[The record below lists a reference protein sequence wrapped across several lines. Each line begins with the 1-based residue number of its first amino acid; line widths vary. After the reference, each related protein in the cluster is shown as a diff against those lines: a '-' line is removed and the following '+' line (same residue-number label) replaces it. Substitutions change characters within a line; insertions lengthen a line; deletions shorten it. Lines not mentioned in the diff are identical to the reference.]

1 MACKG
6 EPPVILVSIWKAV
19 SKGILVQI
27 PTENFTKSKRGLG
40 AKTHVFLPKYY
51 HHSPRDTQRFGSQ
64 SVRHLLPVPLA
75 ASELG
80 TQPPN
85 Q

>member
-6 EPPVILVSIWKAV
+6 EPPVVSVSIWQAV

-27 PTENFTKSKRGLG
+27 PMENSTKSKGGLG
-40 AKTHVFLPKYY
+40 AETHVFLPKYY

-64 SVRHLLPVPLA
+64 SVWHLLPVPLA
-75 ASELG
+75 ASDSG
-80 TQPPN
+80 ARPPK